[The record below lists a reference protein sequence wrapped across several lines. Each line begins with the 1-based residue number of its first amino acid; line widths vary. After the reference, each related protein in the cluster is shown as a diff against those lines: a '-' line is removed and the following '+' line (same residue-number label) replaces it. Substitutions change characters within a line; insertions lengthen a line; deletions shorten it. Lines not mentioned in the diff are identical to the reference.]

1 MQTMIQDQQDDM
13 MNAIQSIEGIVAAIQ
28 DQQEKM
34 MKVIQSIESQVDAMV
49 PDTTSQ
55 CMQQGDLEAKVKM
68 QLEITQKMMEQI
80 KSIDAVIRR
89 L

>member
-13 MNAIQSIEGIVAAIQ
+13 MNAIQSIKGIVAAIQ
-28 DQQEKM
+28 
-34 MKVIQSIESQVDAMV
+34 SLESNVDAMV
-49 PDTTSQ
+49 PVTTSQ
-55 CMQQGDLEAKVKM
+55 CMQQGNLEAKVKM